1 MLLNFGEFV
10 MLDLGAIGLRIK
22 SCRNAQGLTREEFSE
37 KINVSPRFIY
47 DIELGN
53 KGMSIDTLSSIGKTL
68 NVPVDYILFGE
79 VTNEM
84 EITPE
89 TLALVERC
97 PKNKIDYLNEI
108 IKNYV
113 QALKEDE

>member
-1 MLLNFGEFV
+1 MILNFGGFI
-10 MLDLGAIGLRIK
+10 MLDLKSIGSRIK
-22 SCRNAQGLTREEFSE
+22 SCRDAQGLTREAFSE

-68 NVPVDYILFGE
+68 NVPIDYILFGE
-79 VTNEM
+79 VSNELSV
-84 EITPE
+84 TPE
-89 TLALVERC
+89 TLALVEQC
-97 PKNKIDYLNEI
+97 PTDKVDFLNEI

-113 QALKEDE
+113 HALKSN